1 MCTVSAVG
9 DEWGRT
15 FPDRWPNVPVYPQTT
30 TTVFITEVSKEDF
43 EALKQEVEELKQLL
57 LAAKRFDEA
66 TGQPDCEMD
75 EKVEL
80 IKRIAEAVGV
90 DLEDVF
96 G

>member
-1 MCTVSAVG
+1 MCTVSAMG

-15 FPDRWPNVPVYPQTT
+15 FPDRWPNVYPSPNTST
-30 TTVFITEVSKEDF
+30 YIVPISREEF
-43 EALKQEVEELKQLL
+43 EALKSEVEALKRLL
-57 LAAKRFDEA
+57 QEAKAFDEA

-75 EKVEL
+75 EKVAL
-80 IKRIAEAVGV
+80 IRKVAEFVGV

>member
-1 MCTVSAVG
+1 MCTVSYVG
-9 DEWGRT
+9 DAWSKT
-15 FPDRWPNVPVYPQTT
+15 VPDRWPNIPPVPIYP
-30 TTVFITEVSKEDF
+30 IPDISREEF
-43 EALKQEVEELKQLL
+43 EALKLEIALLKHLL
-57 LAAKRFDEA
+57 VGAKAYDEA

>member
-1 MCTVSAVG
+1 MCVVSFVG

-15 FPDRWPNVPVYPQTT
+15 FPDRWPNVPTQPTPTT
-30 TTVFITEVSKEDF
+30 IFITEVTKEEF
-43 EALKQEVEELKQLL
+43 EALKKEVKALKKLL
-57 LAAKRFDEA
+57 LAAKEFDEA